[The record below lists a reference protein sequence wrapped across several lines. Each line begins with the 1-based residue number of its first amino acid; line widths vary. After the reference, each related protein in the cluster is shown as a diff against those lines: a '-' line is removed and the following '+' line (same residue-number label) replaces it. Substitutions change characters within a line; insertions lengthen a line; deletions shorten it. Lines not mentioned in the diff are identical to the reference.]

1 MDKLRIRVSV
11 IAITL
16 TLTLVSGC
24 TLPGFSTPTP
34 FTFPTPDKT
43 MTALFEPTSAAPAT
57 SAATQPGGG
66 QATSTPQQA
75 QETNTPTAT
84 EEVSP
89 TPTEDTTPSITPTQS
104 LSGPSSRGGV
114 GVKASRQ
121 TENLNIDGDLYEWD
135 APIQKVITHVV
146 YGKDKWSGELDA
158 SGTLVASWDADYLY
172 LGFRVKDDKYVQ
184 KASGKNIFKGDS
196 VEILF
201 DGNVSSDYFSQIM
214 NWDDYQIGVS
224 PGKNAFAYIPN
235 APHLASV
242 VNVPSLDKMMGDCDP
257 ACPTKTP
264 TPKPV
269 EVGAP
274 VAYLWAPASQVGHT
288 KEIKIGVLES
298 GKGYQVEMRIPWDL
312 LGVTPQAGAHYG
324 FAVSISDNDKTG
336 SKVQQTMVSNVPTR
350 VYNDPTTWGDLYLEP

>member
-75 QETNTPTAT
+75 QETSTPTPT
-84 EEVSP
+84 EEVSSP

-121 TENLNIDGDLYEWD
+121 TKNLNIDGDLYEWD

-146 YGKDKWSGELDA
+146 YGKDNWSGELDA
-158 SGTLVASWDADYLY
+158 SGTLVASWDNKYLY
-172 LGFRVKDDKYVQ
+172 LGFRVKDDKFVQ
-184 KASGKNIFKGDS
+184 KATGKDIYKGDS
-196 VEILF
+196 VEILI
-201 DGNVSSDYFSQIM
+201 DGNVSDDYFSQVM

-224 PGKNAFAYIPN
+224 PGKNAFAYIAN
-235 APHLASV
+235 GAHLASL
-242 VNVPSLDKMMGDCDP
+242 VNFGVTDTPDP
-257 ACPTKTP
+257 CATACPTP
-264 TPKPV
+264 DPPAPS
-269 EVGAP
+269 VGNPQAYIWAP
-274 VAYLWAPASQVGHT
+274 VGEAGKT
-288 KEIKIGVLES
+288 NEIKIGVLES
-298 GKGYQVEMRIPWDL
+298 GKGYQVELRIPWDL
-312 LGVTPQAGAHYG
+312 LGITPQAGAHYG

-336 SKVQQTMVSNVPTR
+336 SKVQQTMISNVPTR